1 MSFLKDLVQ
10 SDSTGAEMSDP
21 ARARSRDLHHR
32 VRSIQEYR
40 EVDLHDGESGSQ
52 GISDPTGRLGL
63 ARASSRFLVVGET
76 QADAEH
82 RVPTY

>member
-40 EVDLHDGESGSQ
+40 EVDLHDGESGAKGVSH
-52 GISDPTGRLGL
+52 PMERLAMAGTC
-63 ARASSRFLVVGET
+63 SRFFVVGKLSV
-76 QADAEH
+76 Q
-82 RVPTY
+82 

>member
-40 EVDLHDGESGSQ
+40 EQWTHMMENPVRKGLVTQWEDWAWRGEFT
-52 GISDPTGRLGL
+52 ISRGR
-63 ARASSRFLVVGET
+63 RNK
-76 QADAEH
+76 ADAEH
-82 RVPTY
+82 RVPTD